1 MHASAHEFE
10 EHKMPAR
17 TPGDEPTS
25 MAAAFRGMVD
35 SMRAPLFLL
44 NPNRNIVHANTNAV
58 HILERADCL
67 YRHRGLLS
75 CTDLESQQALE
86 RELRRVGS
94 GMNRAIVTLRSVSS
108 SVVAAALTGL
118 YQSRNPAERFRSDI
132 ILCAVAD
139 RDAAMADANDL
150 IHVFNL
156 TPAEARIAREI
167 GEGRTPQECA
177 ELLQVK
183 VSTVRTHLVSIYRK
197 TGTGSQVHLARL
209 ILPLSLF

>member
-1 MHASAHEFE
+1 
-10 EHKMPAR
+10 
-17 TPGDEPTS
+17 
-25 MAAAFRGMVD
+25 
-35 SMRAPLFLL
+35 MRAPLFLL
-44 NPNRNIVHANTNAV
+44 NPNRNIIHANTNGV
-58 HILERADCL
+58 RILERADCL
-67 YRHRGLLS
+67 YRHRGQLS
-75 CTDLESQQALE
+75 CADLESQQALE
-86 RELRRVGS
+86 RELRKVGS
-94 GMNRAIVTLRSVSS
+94 GMNRAIVTLRSANS

-118 YQSRNPAERFRSDI
+118 YQARTPSERYRTDI

-139 RDAAMADANDL
+139 REAAMADTEDL
-150 IHVFNL
+150 VRVFNL

-167 GEGRTPQECA
+167 GEGRSPQECA